1 MKLMRPNFAAS
12 NFETLTNMN
21 RDYLMNFTAS
31 KYLLKKHIL
40 DGKKK
45 KPVRIFEFQFIQFN
59 TEKMEMRIFLI

>member
-21 RDYLMNFTAS
+21 RDYLMTFTAS

-45 KPVRIFEFQFIQFN
+45 N
-59 TEKMEMRIFLI
+59 L